1 MIGTDNLKKLEDNV
15 KADKATWNKI
25 VDEVLEDERRKRREA
40 KIDD

>member
-15 KADKATWNKI
+15 KADKATWSKI